1 MKLKTKI
8 HLFSTLLMLIILALT
23 NIGVYFLFEKMAYD
37 TEYSQLRIHSEGMT
51 RSISKMTEQT
61 DPSTV
66 IRAHMPEDG
75 MIRVFNFK
83 GEQLTFGESEIGL
96 KKFTPTFDQ
105 GAYYA
110 KGKFENVPVISLRSP
125 IIWPNGEVVEL
136 QVTHRLKDVV
146 HNLTTLKLVLAG
158 VTLVAMIPILI
169 SSIALSR
176 ILIQPIER
184 LIDTMSQSRLAGT
197 YEKIHLPEKG
207 KDEMTEMALT
217 FNKMMAQLEQNFI
230 QQEEFVS
237 NASHELKTPLTVV
250 ESYARLLS
258 RRGFENHA
266 VAEEAV
272 GAILSESV
280 RMKEMIEQLLQL
292 ARHQEQMV
300 FDFVDTDLYEQIEKT
315 VQPMRQAYTREFIF
329 EGTAPSPAVIDEE
342 KFRQL
347 LFILLDNARKY
358 SEESIR
364 ITMAEN
370 EETYTMSITDYGNGI
385 PEDALPHLFTRFYRV
400 EEDRSRKTGGTG
412 LGLAIAKELADG
424 LGIQLKVESI
434 SGMGTTI
441 RLLIPKK
448 QMLSEAD

>member
-1 MKLKTKI
+1 
-8 HLFSTLLMLIILALT
+8 MLIILILT
-23 NIGVYFLFEKMAYD
+23 NIGGYFLFEKMAYD
-37 TEYSQLRIHSEGMT
+37 TEYSQLRIHSENMT
-51 RSISKMTEQT
+51 RSISKMTAQT

-66 IRAHMPEDG
+66 IRAHMPENG
-75 MIRVFNFK
+75 MIRVFDSK
-83 GEQLTFGESEIGL
+83 GEQLSFGESEIGL
-96 KKFTPTFDQ
+96 KNFTPSFNQ

-110 KGKFENVPVISLRSP
+110 KGKFEGVPIITLRSP
-125 IIWPNGEVVEL
+125 IIWSNGEVVEL
-136 QVTHRLKDVV
+136 QVSHHLRDMA
-146 HNLTTLKLVLAG
+146 HNLTTLKIVLAG
-158 VTLVAMIPILI
+158 VTLLAMIPILI

-176 ILIQPIER
+176 ILLQPIQR
-184 LIDTMSQSRLAGT
+184 LTDTMSQSRLAGT

-258 RRGFENHA
+258 RRGFENRA
-266 VAEEAV
+266 VAKEAV
-272 GAILSESV
+272 DAILSESV

-292 ARHQEQMV
+292 ARHQEQLV
-300 FDFVDTDLYEQIEKT
+300 FDFVESDLYEQVEKT
-315 VQPMRQAYTREFIF
+315 VQPMRQAYTRDFVF
-329 EGTAPSPAVIDEE
+329 EGTHPSPVMIDEE

-364 ITMAEN
+364 ITM
-370 EETYTMSITDYGNGI
+370 EEDKDAYRMSIIDYGNGI

-424 LGIQLKVESI
+424 LGIQIRVESI

>member
-1 MKLKTKI
+1 
-8 HLFSTLLMLIILALT
+8 MLIILTLT
-23 NIGVYFLFEKMAYD
+23 NISGYFLFKKMAYD
-37 TEYSQLRIHSEGMT
+37 TEFSQLRIHSEGMT
-51 RSISKMTEQT
+51 SSFSKMTVQT

-66 IRAHMPEDG
+66 VRAHMPEDG
-75 MIRVFNFK
+75 MIRVFNAQ
-83 GEQLTFGESEIGL
+83 GEQLSFGESEIGL
-96 KKFTPTFDQ
+96 KNFTPTFNE

-110 KGKFENVPVISLRSP
+110 KGKFEGVPIITLRLP
-125 IIWPNGEVVEL
+125 IIWSNGEVVEL
-136 QVTHRLKDVV
+136 QVTHRLQDMA
-146 HNLTTLKLVLAG
+146 HNLTTLKIVLAG

-176 ILIQPIER
+176 ILLQPIKR
-184 LIDTMSQSRLAGT
+184 ITDTMSQSRLAGT

-207 KDEMTEMALT
+207 NDEMTEMALT

-258 RRGFENHA
+258 RRGFENQA
-266 VAEEAV
+266 VAKEAV
-272 GAILSESV
+272 DAILSESV

-292 ARHQEQMV
+292 ARHQEELV
-300 FDFVDTDLYEQIEKT
+300 FNFVESDLYEQVEKT
-315 VQPMRQAYTREFIF
+315 VQPMRQAYTREFVF
-329 EGTAPSPAVIDEE
+329 EGTQPSPVVIDEE

-358 SEESIR
+358 SEEAIR

-370 EETYTMSITDYGNGI
+370 EDAYTMSIIDYGNGI

-448 QMLSEAD
+448 QILSEAD